1 MGVEREEKSQLIGDF
16 RIHDKDVGSP
26 EVQIALLTRR
36 IQELSGHMQGSPKDF
51 HSKRGLISLVA
62 KRRRLLDY
70 VKSVSPERYKNL
82 LDKLGLRK

>member
-1 MGVEREEKSQLIGDF
+1 MVVEREEKSQLIGDF
-16 RIHDKDVGSP
+16 KIHDKDVGSP

-36 IQELSGHMQGSPKDF
+36 IQELSRHMQGSPKDF
-51 HSKRGLISLVA
+51 HSKRGLLSLVA

>member
-1 MGVEREEKSQLIGDF
+1 MVVEREEKSQLIGDF

-36 IQELSGHMQGSPKDF
+36 IQDLSRHMQGSPKDF
-51 HSKRGLISLVA
+51 HSKRGLLSLVA

-70 VKSVSPERYKNL
+70 VKSVSPERYKSL
-82 LDKLGLRK
+82 LDQLGLRK

>member
-1 MGVEREEKSQLIGDF
+1 MVVEREEKSQLIGDF

-36 IQELSGHMQGSPKDF
+36 IQDLSRHMQGSPKDF
-51 HSKRGLISLVA
+51 HSKRGLLSLVA

-70 VKSVSPERYKNL
+70 VKSVSPERYKSL